1 MLSESDR
8 LKAAELLLQA
18 ERDRKQIQQLSTT
31 WPDIG
36 FEDAYAIQSL
46 VQRRKMADGR
56 KLIGH
61 KVGLTSKAMQRSSQI
76 DEPDYGHLLD
86 DMMLADGAKVEH
98 ARYCVP
104 RVEIELAFL
113 LGAPLRGPG
122 VRLTDVLRATEYVV
136 PSLEIVDARV
146 QNPRKIFDTISDNGA
161 AASIVTGGRP
171 VRPMDVDLR
180 WVGGIMYVNGE
191 IEETGLAAGVLGH
204 PGLGVA
210 WLANKLGEHGVAL
223 EAGHLV
229 LAGSFTRV
237 VFANKGDTIHG
248 DFGPLGSV
256 AVQFI

>member
-1 MLSESDR
+1 MLSEADR
-8 LKAAELLLQA
+8 TKAADLLTQA
-18 ERDRKQIQQLSTT
+18 ERERKPVLQLSTT
-31 WPDIG
+31 WPDIT
-36 FEDAYAIQSL
+36 FEDAYAIQSV
-46 VQRRKMADGR
+46 VQGRKMRAGR

-86 DMMLADGAKVEH
+86 DMMLSDGAKVPH
-98 ARYCVP
+98 GNYCIP

-113 LGAPLRGPG
+113 LGEPLRGPG
-122 VRLTDVLRATEYVV
+122 IRLPDVLRATEYVI
-136 PSLEIVDARV
+136 PALEIVDARV
-146 QNPRKIFDTISDNGA
+146 QNPRKIFDTIADNGA

-180 WVGGIMYVNGE
+180 WVGGILYVNGE

-204 PGLGVA
+204 PALGVA
-210 WLANKLGEHGVAL
+210 WLANKLGEHGVGL

-237 VFANKGDTIHG
+237 VFAKRGDTIHG

-256 AVQFI
+256 AVQFT

>member
-86 DMMLADGAKVEH
+86 DMMLPDGAKVEH

>member
-1 MLSESDR
+1 MLSEAER
-8 LKAAELLLQA
+8 VKASELLLQA
-18 ERDRKQIQQLSTT
+18 ERDRKQMQQLSAI

-46 VQRRKMADGR
+46 VQGRKIRAGR

-76 DEPDYGHLLD
+76 DEPDYGHLLE
-86 DMMLADGAKVEH
+86 DMMLADGARVPH
-98 ARYCVP
+98 GNYCMP

-113 LGAPLRGPG
+113 LGEPLRGPG
-122 VRLTDVLRATEYVV
+122 VRLTDVLRATEYVI
-136 PSLEIVDARV
+136 PALEIVDARV
-146 QNPRKIFDTISDNGA
+146 QNPRKIFDTIADNGA

-171 VRPMDVDLR
+171 ITPLEVDLR
-180 WVGGIMYVNGE
+180 WVGGIMSVNGQ

-204 PGLGVA
+204 PALGVA
-210 WLANKLGEHGVAL
+210 WLANKLHEHGVGL
-223 EAGHLV
+223 DAGHLV

-237 VFANKGDTIHG
+237 VFANKGDTIQG